1 MAPWQLLTYAF
12 LHGGLVHLAFNM
24 FALYMFGGAIEQVF
38 GARRY
43 LIYYLVC
50 VLSAALSQ
58 LAVAALMGGIY
69 PTIGASGGVFGL
81 LLAYGMYFPNNRVM
95 LLFPPIPMPARVF
108 VLRLRRDRAV
118 SGCHGQPGGRGALR
132 APGRH
137 DRWLHHASLLAR
149 LGRDATAQYAP
160 LERAPDLFRGGRRWR
175 GYRAGIRR
183 ALLLADFFPTA
194 LVRCIARVDA
204 IEVLLFLREE
214 RILRGELGLELSQA
228 RPLRPAA
235 TPWRR
240 APLLCFCSSAMRLA
254 SDAM

>member
-1 MAPWQLLTYAF
+1 MPPVTTALIVANIAVFLLQGIAPNIVVPLALWPLASSASGVGASFGPWQLLTYAF

-108 VLRLRRDRAV
+108 VFVYAV
-118 SGCHGQPGGRGALR
+118 IELY
-132 APGRH
+132 
-137 DRWLHHASLLAR
+137 
-149 LGRDATAQYAP
+149 LGVT
-160 LERAPDLFRGGRRWR
+160 G
-175 GYRAGIRR
+175 
-183 ALLLADFFPTA
+183 
-194 LVRCIARVDA
+194 
-204 IEVLLFLREE
+204 
-214 RILRGELGLELSQA
+214 SQA
-228 RPLRPAA
+228 GVAHFAHLGGMIGGFIMLRY
-235 TPWRR
+235 WRVS
-240 APLLCFCSSAMRLA
+240 AAMRQRNTRL
-254 SDAM
+254 